1 MWLGKKIASRQK
13 EAERPVAGTISGE
26 QNGGLLLQSSSEYRE
41 VAAAGPYGVKSLPPA
56 GENAVGV
63 VSGEKTF
70 CLGVEIDPIT
80 LTRDGK
86 IQMEGQVFINGA
98 EQ

>member
-41 VAAAGPYGVKSLPPA
+41 VAAAGPYGVKSLPSA
-56 GENAVGV
+56 WEWKSTQRAC
-63 VSGEKTF
+63 SRASWF
-70 CLGVEIDPIT
+70 CFPQEERKSP
-80 LTRDGK
+80 
-86 IQMEGQVFINGA
+86 
-98 EQ
+98 